1 MSEYSLAKEY
11 DPELNPYIPRKE
23 AIDWAK
29 NEGVDINFDYDPTSD
44 EMSLLV
50 ERKREENDR
59 QAILAAGTTGGG
71 RVAGRM
77 GVQFLGSILNP
88 LDLPLMFLPIVG
100 SGAKAAQGTTTLS
113 RVLSRGLVTEEALA
127 ARGLAMKG
135 YTAAIIEGAVG
146 QAITE
151 IPLMISNQQSEIDYT
166 GSDLV
171 TNIALGGAFGA
182 GINTLRLGVNGVLNM
197 HRRLTP
203 KTQENMMGGAQD
215 DFLRGQ
221 DIDPG
226 RYIDLDEE
234 VGATK
239 TLTSTVREFDEADAD
254 FKKNYSTLSPKQKD
268 LYEFNKGNKLVDGN
282 GLPVIVYH
290 GRTWEGDEFDPTTL
304 GKNTGASSAKEGF
317 FFAGSPKTSQ
327 YYIIKSQFQNDPR
340 VSDIMDKMDTIQ
352 KELKN
357 NPAES
362 NEILKS
368 EMEALGNE
376 AADRLGVDS
385 VFREGGNVSAFMV
398 SMKNPKIVDFEG
410 QFHRPQTYKQVIA
423 EAKAAGHDGVV
434 IRNTFDGG
442 PLDDIYVV
450 FDKNSIKSAYD
461 YRVVRDANKKIEGN
475 QQAIADYKARQ
486 EKKAQAKSQ
495 MLQKEVDDGK
505 MIPAEQVKTYREQPD
520 ESEFAALDEELEF
533 LRGLDLEE
541 EDWNKMT
548 GRMADVGDLSKSKSG
563 SDDIMPD
570 SKVRDKSGNLKK
582 LYHGGEKGIT
592 SFDQLKRPGSA
603 YKQNSL
609 HSEGIWFT
617 PNKGVKG
624 VQEDEFMSS
633 YASTYALNY
642 PEGEIYEVYV
652 NITNPKKISQF
663 EANDITLD
671 ELVAQGYD
679 GAYTIDTG
687 FWIATDPKQIQFV
700 AEDVFPA
707 KDTRSVKV
715 SEGIDSQKPKSDT
728 PLLNPKDKVAQIK
741 KFTND
746 LNIHQWHKLTQTEI
760 GKNIELKAEKVIE
773 GFRLYMPDIAEGFD
787 ALLKI
792 DPTLKNVKVY
802 FDEDLLVNE
811 QAYGMYFAD
820 RDLVIMNGVSS
831 PKTFMHELVHGSAVR
846 RFRKDLVATLGSVRT
861 TILKG
866 NNYLKSLSNYK
877 KNTKNKPMS
886 RLVEAYER
894 AIEEYEDQWADNLIP
909 YLNGSDEVYFNELE
923 SPFYGLLNFDEF
935 MSEAL
940 SDRTFQLFLQG
951 IPAVRGEPKTLLE
964 SFVESFKEFF
974 FLKSTWMGQKGTTT
988 LLDEILQDYSDMVKQ
1003 GVRTPSNYLGNLRS
1017 MSSIDINK
1025 KLLRKASNCLL
1036 L

>member
-1 MSEYSLAKEY
+1 MFTSLYRMSEYSLAKEY

-50 ERKREENDR
+50 ERKKAENDR
-59 QAILAAGTTGGG
+59 QSILASGTTGGG

-100 SGAKAAQGTTTLS
+100 SGTKAAQGTTAVS

-215 DFLRGQ
+215 DFLRGR

-226 RYIDLDEE
+226 RYVDLDDE

-239 TLTSTVREFDEADAD
+239 TLTSTVREFDEADAN
-254 FKKNYSTLSPKQKD
+254 FKKNYSALSPKQKD

-340 VSDIMDKMDTIQ
+340 VSDIMDKMDAIQ

-442 PLDDIYVV
+442 PLDDIYVA

-461 YRVVRDANKKIEGN
+461 YRVIRDANKKIEGN

-486 EKKAQAKSQ
+486 EKKAQAKAQ

-520 ESEFAALDEELEF
+520 ESEFAAIEEELEF

-570 SKVRDKSGNLKK
+570 SKVRDESGNLKK

-624 VQEDEFMSS
+624 VPEDEFMSS

-663 EANDITLD
+663 DASDITLD

-700 AEDVFPA
+700 AEDVFPSKGKA
-707 KDTRSVKV
+707 K
-715 SEGIDSQKPKSDT
+715 SEWDLRAEK
-728 PLLNPKDKVAQIK
+728 LRRFN
-741 KFTND
+741 ND
-746 LNIHQWHKLTQTEI
+746 LTLDQWHKLTNTPLFG
-760 GKNIELKAEKVIE
+760 GKYETSTDLLIE
-773 GFRLYMPDIAEGFD
+773 GLRLHMPDMAKAFD
-787 ALLKI
+787 TLLEI
-792 DPTLKNVKVY
+792 DPTLNEISVR
-802 FDEDLLVNE
+802 FDENLLTN
-811 QAYGMYFAD
+811 QRAYGLYDGSVDA
-820 RDLVIMNGVSS
+820 ITMNGSS
-831 PKTFMHELVHGSAVR
+831 SIKTLLHELVHGSAVR
-846 RFRKDLVATLGSVRT
+846 RFRKDLSATMGSLRT

-866 NNYLKSLSNYK
+866 DDYLKSLLDYSK
-877 KNTKNKPMS
+877 KTKNKPMAK
-886 RLVEAYER
+886 LVQAYEL
-894 AIEEYEDQWADNLIP
+894 AVKKFETSYDGNLRK
-909 YLNGSDEVYFNELE
+909 YLNGNSDAFFADLEV
-923 SPFYGLLNFDEF
+923 PHYGLLNFDEF
-935 MSEAL
+935 IAEAL
-940 SDRTFQLFLQG
+940 SDRSFQLFLQG
-951 IPAVRGEPKTLLE
+951 IPAVKGSPKTLLE
-964 SFVESFKEFF
+964 SFVDTFREFF
-974 FLKSTWMGQKGTTT
+974 FLKTTFEGQKGTTT
-988 LLDEILQDYSDMVKQ
+988 LLDEVLQDYSEMVKQ
-1003 GVRTPSNYLGNLRS
+1003 GIRNPNDYLKPLRK
-1017 MSSIDINK
+1017 MSSADVNAP
-1025 KLLRKASNCLL
+1025 LLRQASNCLL
-1036 L
+1036 I